1 MAKLVRHRIRNAAIV
16 GSTPACCKGPP
27 RGLPDSPRGRAPAE
41 AILHDPLARG
51 VNPSPEGTSKAK
63 YPLARGVTPLKWGG
77 KNGRKNPWG
86 GDGKFPPRASR
97 GPTGRPPPPRAPRE
111 DPPAGP
117 QGPVG
122 PVGLRR
128 PWGEGPLG
136 PKRPFG
142 LAALRFPSGGV
153 TVPSWRPTPYG
164 PLPLLV
170 LGDPRAPLGPPGA
183 PRSPPGGATDSPGPD
198 ALGKPFL
205 HDPLARP

>member
-86 GDGKFPPRASR
+86 GDGKLGS
-97 GPTGRPPPPRAPRE
+97 GPSSPSGAR
-111 DPPAGP
+111 
-117 QGPVG
+117 
-122 PVGLRR
+122 
-128 PWGEGPLG
+128 
-136 PKRPFG
+136 
-142 LAALRFPSGGV
+142 ALRPLRPYGAPSG
-153 TVPSWRPTPYG
+153 P
-164 PLPLLV
+164 
-170 LGDPRAPLGPPGA
+170 
-183 PRSPPGGATDSPGPD
+183 
-198 ALGKPFL
+198 
-205 HDPLARP
+205 